1 MNLAHAHLLLN
12 HFPTIAFGVGLGLLV
27 GGIYV
32 ASDELKRA
40 SLVILFMTSV
50 LSIAVSQRE

>member
-27 GGIYV
+27 GGISV

-40 SLVILFMTSV
+40 SLVILFMTSA
-50 LSIAVSQRE
+50 LSIG